1 RLPIAQTNLFDDVRD
16 RPDVEG
22 LSERIA
28 ASTQLTRMIEYRCK
42 NGQSR
47 TSHIQTGLKFC
58 GTKSLW
64 AAGKNQYDDPVRL
77 PLVRKGGQTGIMGS
91 ACCTPAQSTLA
102 SSVNGD
108 HGAAGD
114 AVFR

>member
-1 RLPIAQTNLFDDVRD
+1 MPVQALWCRRRL
-16 RPDVEG
+16 
-22 LSERIA
+22 
-28 ASTQLTRMIEYRCK
+28 K

-64 AAGKNQYDDPVRL
+64 AAGKNQYDEPVRL
-77 PLVRKGGQTGIMGS
+77 PLVRKGGQTGIMGITVR
-91 ACCTPAQSTLA
+91 AARPQSTLA

>member
-1 RLPIAQTNLFDDVRD
+1 
-16 RPDVEG
+16 
-22 LSERIA
+22 
-28 ASTQLTRMIEYRCK
+28 MIEYRCK

-108 HGAAGD
+108 HSATGD